1 MKENLLI
8 VDDNP
13 DNLRLLTATL
23 SEQGYHIRKALNGAI
38 ALKSIEQVPPDLI
51 LLDITMPGMNGYEVC
66 QVLKNQPTTQEIPI
80 IFISALD
87 AVLDKVQAFEV
98 GGSDY
103 ITKPFQGQEVIAR
116 IENQLTIQRQRRQL
130 QAEIQERQKAEQ
142 ALQMSLQIV
151 SHDLQNPVLG
161 MAMILNNYL
170 KNASPT
176 EPILFPSEVI
186 QRMAQSCDRQLALI
200 NSLVMSQQLET
211 QTITLNRQP
220 LDLGELLQNFAA
232 EWHPQL
238 EAHPAQ
244 LILDYPASLP
254 PVSADSNLIWRVLEN
269 LVANA
274 LKYNPQNPLIMT
286 IRLEPQAGQMICS
299 VADNGIGIPADL
311 LTSLF
316 QAYQRGNRASQ
327 SPGFGLGLY
336 LCRQIIEA
344 HQGKISA
351 TSEPGKGLKIIFTL
365 PITAS
370 RPAEFKQ

>member
-151 SHDLQNPVLG
+151 SHDLRNPVLG

-176 EPILFPSEVI
+176 EPILFPSEVL

-254 PVSADSNLIWRVLEN
+254 SVSADSNLIWRVLEN

-344 HQGKISA
+344 HQGQIAA
-351 TSEPGKGLKIIFTL
+351 TSELGAGLTIVFTL
-365 PITAS
+365 PLTPS
-370 RPAEFKQ
+370 PPA